1 MRRVEGNRDKVEE
14 QSRGKA
20 GCRLSICLWST
31 GPLLRYHH
39 KHIHASKVTSWSIL
53 ATKSP
58 TFQVIN
64 GLLKLGYWSLSELS
78 ASLSLYAETDLWVSP
93 SDAAP
98 DPDWSRPCETLPPS
112 ACRWGPWSPPRTCPP
127 SVSTIGW
134 KTVICVKQE
143 SDSMS
148 THCLCMWHCLG
159 CGSGSSLLL
168 PFSLKGGWE
177 RGQTEGC
184 SYLLSLGLQWLQVVG
199 HSFQLFLKLRAFAGV
214 LVRGS
219 SFRGRGR
226 RGERKR
232 REARV
237 DRTRC
242 RNKTGRKK

>member
-127 SVSTIGW
+127 SVSTVGW
-134 KTVICVKQE
+134 K
-143 SDSMS
+143 SDMCKTRVRLYVHTLSMHVALS
-148 THCLCMWHCLG
+148 RLWLWLFSSPSIQSKRG
-159 CGSGSSLLL
+159 VGEGSDWRLLL
-168 PFSLKGGWE
+168 PSQPGPPVTSGCWSQFSTLPQAQSICWGFSQGVKFSREGKEGREEKEGSKGGQNQKSKQN
-177 RGQTEGC
+177 R
-184 SYLLSLGLQWLQVVG
+184 
-199 HSFQLFLKLRAFAGV
+199 
-214 LVRGS
+214 
-219 SFRGRGR
+219 
-226 RGERKR
+226 
-232 REARV
+232 
-237 DRTRC
+237 
-242 RNKTGRKK
+242 